1 MPRFQE
7 LSDLV
12 QVVVSFVNGG
22 GVVIIND
29 MVMGL

>member
-12 QVVVSFVNGG
+12 VISFVNGG
-22 GVVIIND
+22 GVVIINE

>member
-12 QVVVSFVNGG
+12 VVSFVNGG
-22 GVVIIND
+22 GVIINE